1 MFDQLSV
8 ALVLNLSEVVYSQQ
22 MYYITFPNFN
32 DESHF
37 TFISR
42 NPFNVNLSLPR
53 AANHL
58 KQVLNMHEARGK
70 LLETNV
76 KFTAT
81 KYYVFVARIIAA
93 NFL

>member
-42 NPFNVNLSLPR
+42 NPFNVHLSLPR

-58 KQVLNMHEARGK
+58 KQVLNMHTGAS
-70 LLETNV
+70 LEEN
-76 KFTAT
+76 
-81 KYYVFVARIIAA
+81 Y
-93 NFL
+93 